1 MASSSWIQSRDIISL
16 SQPQHRA
23 AAKPTSPNASIS
35 TQSHDRMEEEAGTD
49 RQLQYLPTPTS
60 LPHLSQLSN
69 PLNSMSGAISNDAVG
84 LFARPNDPSG
94 NEEPAGTSMEQ
105 SEDEFQGSGSE
116 RKGQEDREGGLPF
129 EIEMEELD
137 TDLEEIDQS

>member
-35 TQSHDRMEEEAGTD
+35 TRSHDRMEEEGGND
-49 RQLQYLPTPTS
+49 NQLQYLPTPTS
-60 LPHLSQLSN
+60 LPRLSQLPN
-69 PLNSMSGAISNDAVG
+69 PLNPMSGSISNDTVG
-84 LFARPNDPSG
+84 LFARPSDLSG
-94 NEEPAGTSMEQ
+94 NEEIAGASMDQ

-116 RKGQEDREGGLPF
+116 RKRQEDREGGLPF

-137 TDLEEIDQS
+137 TDLEEFDQS